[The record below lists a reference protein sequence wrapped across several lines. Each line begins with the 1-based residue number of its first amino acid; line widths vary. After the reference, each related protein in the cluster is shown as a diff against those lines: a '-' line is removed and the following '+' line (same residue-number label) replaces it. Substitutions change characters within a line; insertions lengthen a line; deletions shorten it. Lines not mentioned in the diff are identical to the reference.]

1 MSSCSVW
8 LRLGWATSVS
18 AVAQT
23 TALKDTDFGVIP
35 KPTSFT
41 VTSPYAAGTGGDF
54 FDGKC
59 V

>member
-8 LRLGWATSVS
+8 LRVGWATSVS
-18 AVAQT
+18 AVAHT
-23 TALKDTDFGVIP
+23 TAMKDTDFGVIP

-41 VTSPYAAGTGGDF
+41 VTSPYAAGTRGDSF
-54 FDGKC
+54 NSKC